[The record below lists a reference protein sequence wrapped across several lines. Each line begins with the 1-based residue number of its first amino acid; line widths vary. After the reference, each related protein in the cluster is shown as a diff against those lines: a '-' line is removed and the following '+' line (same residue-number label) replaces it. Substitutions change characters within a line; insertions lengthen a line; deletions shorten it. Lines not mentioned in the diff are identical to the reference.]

1 MGIYEDLEAIG
12 ADNRVEVPDEQ
23 LAAIEPKALA
33 PILFGMSLAF
43 PQAGDGVARRHD
55 ITERLAELRDEYRL
69 QGMRDDWSLQAAK
82 TIREAVNVVY
92 MNGGMARGASF
103 HDQYER
109 EKAKA
114 PLYYDNPYATLT
126 PRESTSDVVDAGPES
141 VTAQFREDFE
151 KIHTVEEAKAS
162 VLSFYR
168 AMADMKQRYGHK
180 VSLPDY
186 SSGQMA
192 GDYLLKL
199 AQQSSGDFS
208 SSEIIGRVRSAGKA
222 FCDELDKKLDHP
234 LNQRFG
240 LVYAKARGGTDPD
253 LDMARA
259 YSQEVERQKEAL
271 EDITDIKA
279 KMDAETKGLH
289 INSAKY
295 KKMRECVDEICAMKE
310 HYDPDDLDQVRKM
323 SAALKKMNE
332 AATDYYTDKVEGKE
346 KKTSRGIERKNT
358 ALFLMNITD
367 PKAKDKL
374 KGLKDFRMKKGEGK
388 TQRSFSELME
398 EEKGANMARTGRR
411 KREPKQ
417 NQASVTPTK

>member
-1 MGIYEDLEAIG
+1 MGIYEDLEALG
-12 ADNRVEVPDEQ
+12 ASPRVEVSDEH
-23 LAAIEPKALA
+23 LATIDPKALA
-33 PILFGMSLAF
+33 PILYGVSVTY
-43 PQAGDGVARRHD
+43 PHAGDGVLRYPDIIRRL
-55 ITERLAELRDEYRL
+55 EELRDEYKI

-82 TIREAVNVVY
+82 TIREAVSVVY
-92 MNGGMARGASF
+92 ANGGMARGARF
-103 HDQYER
+103 PRQYETEK
-109 EKAKA
+109 EKASQ
-114 PLYYDNPYATLT
+114 YYDNPYAKVI
-126 PRESTSDVVDAGPES
+126 SDHFSSKIVDAGPES

-168 AMADMKQRYGHK
+168 AMADMKQQYGHK

-186 SSGQMA
+186 SSGQIA

-208 SSEIIGRVRSAGKA
+208 SSEIIDRVRSAGKA
-222 FCDELDKKLDHP
+222 FCDELDKNLDHP

-240 LVYAKARGGTDPD
+240 HHYAKARGGSDPD
-253 LDMARA
+253 LDRARA

-398 EEKGANMARTGRR
+398 EEKGANMARTGRK